1 MFGDSYTHVVCV
13 LGLVALV
20 LAGCGGDDG
29 EGISSAENEAN
40 MFSIAHDDQTIDAD
54 EYARIETGMTAEEV
68 RTLTDSPTGETVS
81 ESDLG
86 GIHTVLVRLDGYGS
100 VGANAL
106 LTFQDGSLVAKA
118 QSGLEPPPPG
128 AREL

>member
-1 MFGDSYTHVVCV
+1 MFGDSYSRV
-13 LGLVALV
+13 LGVLALLALA

-29 EGISSAENEAN
+29 EDISSAENEAN

-54 EYARIETGMTAEEV
+54 EYAALDLGMTAEEV
-68 RTLTDSPTGETVS
+68 RAATDGPTGETVS

-100 VGANAL
+100 PGANAL
-106 LTFQDGSLVAKA
+106 LTFQDGDLVAKA
-118 QSGLEPPPPG
+118 QAGLAPPPPG